1 MPPVVATAAGPLS
14 KPLAEPVAL
23 PCLSYVGFCIFE
35 EMLSGLQPG
44 WPTFPQAL
52 PPGALHRVP
61 QWFLS
66 PEAEER

>member
-23 PCLSYVGFCIFE
+23 PCPSYFAFCVFE
-35 EMLSGLQPG
+35 EMLSGP
-44 WPTFPQAL
+44 WPSCPSFPQAL
-52 PPGALHRVP
+52 HLGALHRVP
-61 QWFLS
+61 HWFLS